1 MNSVEE
7 VCSHMHGVKATTRN
21 PRRAN
26 ALTQARARRGYFSH
40 ETKMNDRKIEE
51 ALRLF
56 KSTEPV
62 PAISEYQREQRALHE
77 NRERLK
83 G

>member
-1 MNSVEE
+1 
-7 VCSHMHGVKATTRN
+7 
-21 PRRAN
+21 
-26 ALTQARARRGYFSH
+26 
-40 ETKMNDRKIEE
+40 MNDRKIEE